1 MRRTLLLIFSLCLV
15 ISLRSNAQ
23 EWVEVHSQNLRI
35 VSDGDAKL
43 ASSALWHLEQ
53 VRTEFGLILNRKKV
67 SRNRPLLVLG
77 FRNASEFQSYAGGK
91 PTVPGGFAVSGPDSN
106 YLVMDLSA
114 MDWSGIYRAYSLLLL
129 NANYP
134 KTQPWFDEGLSQLLA
149 GMNVTE
155 KQGEFRPPADVARVL
170 QSGSLV
176 PVAQLISPGVQQS
189 PEFRA
194 TSWLMFRWLQESNL
208 LEASAQ
214 YFGQVMVQHVPPAQ
228 AFQQSFSISPS
239 ELDAALAKFRMTA
252 VTPKVLAVPAPLDKL
267 TFVPSKLPEA
277 EAKAYLAQF
286 RLEVSSERAAAL
298 KQLQE
303 LLASNHDS
311 VEVNRGLALAYL
323 REGDLKSSADYTRR
337 AIELKDDSAKMHYLL
352 ALYFNQG
359 SNGPIQVDSA
369 VPTILLQTDKAVTLD
384 PEYADAYTLMAHAQ
398 VAMNRADLAAKN
410 INKAI
415 ALRPRDENLLLT
427 FASVQIANS
436 KFSEAKSLLNFLKAS
451 DDKSVAQ
458 QATAMLA
465 TADTERKT
473 ERKFANKGYVDPT
486 EDKWKA
492 PAQPASDK
500 PAATE
505 AEAKSDQPDTRK
517 VEYLKGIL
525 LNVQCA
531 DKKATLKVS
540 SAKKTWTFNV
550 ADRSKALLIGADTFE
565 CGWKDVPVSV
575 NFKSNGGQ
583 QGDVVSLEVD

>member
-23 EWVEVHSQNLRI
+23 EWVEVRSQNLRI
-35 VSDGDAKL
+35 VADSDAKL
-43 ASSALWHLEQ
+43 ASTALWHLEQ

-77 FRNASEFQSYAGGK
+77 FRNAAEFQSYAGGR
-91 PTVPGGFAVSGPDSN
+91 PTVAGGFAVSGPDSN

-114 MDWSGIYRAYSLLLL
+114 TDWSGIYRAYSLLLL

-134 KTQPWFDEGLSQLLA
+134 KTQPWFDEGISQLLA

-155 KQGEFRPPADVARVL
+155 KQGEFRAPADVARVL
-170 QSGSLV
+170 QGGSLV
-176 PVAQLISPGVQQS
+176 PVAQLIAPGAQQS

-214 YFGQVMVQHVPPAQ
+214 YFGQVMVQHVPPEQ
-228 AFQQSFSISPS
+228 AFQQSFAISPA
-239 ELDAALAKFRMTA
+239 ELDAALAKFRATA

-267 TFVPSKLPEA
+267 TFVPNKLTET

-286 RLEVSSERAAAL
+286 RLEVPSERAAAL
-298 KQLQE
+298 KQLQD
-303 LLASNHDS
+303 LLTSNHDS

-337 AIELKDDSAKMHYLL
+337 AIELRDDSAKMHYLL
-352 ALYFNQG
+352 ALYYNQG

-369 VPTILLQTDKAVTLD
+369 VPSILLQTDKAITID
-384 PEYADAYTLMAHAQ
+384 PEYADAYTLMAQAQ
-398 VAMNRADLAAKN
+398 LAMNRADLAAKN
-410 INKAI
+410 VNKAM
-415 ALRPRDENLLLT
+415 ALRPRDESLLLT

-436 KFSEAKSLLNFLKAS
+436 KFSEAKSLLNFLKGS
-451 DDKSVAQ
+451 EDKGVAQ
-458 QATAMLA
+458 RATEMLA

-473 ERKFANKGYVDPT
+473 EHKWANKGYVDPT
-486 EDKWKA
+486 ADKWKA
-492 PAQPASDK
+492 PAQVASDK
-500 PAATE
+500 ATE
-505 AEAKSDQPDTRK
+505 TAAEAKPEQPDNRK
-517 VEYLKGIL
+517 IEYLKGVL
-525 LNVQCA
+525 LSVQCN
-531 DKKATLKVS
+531 DNRATLKVS

-550 ADRSKALLIGADTFE
+550 NDRAKAVLIGADNFQ
-565 CGWKDVPVSV
+565 CGWKDVPVSI
-575 NFKSNGGQ
+575 NFKSSGGQ

>member
-15 ISLRSNAQ
+15 FSLRSSAQ

-35 VSDGDAKL
+35 VTNADAKL
-43 ASSALWHLEQ
+43 ASTALWHLEQ
-53 VRTEFGLILNRKKV
+53 VRTEFGLILSRKKV

-77 FRNASEFQSYAGGK
+77 FRNQSEFQSYAGGR
-91 PTVPGGFAVSGPDSN
+91 PTLPGGFAVSGPDSN

-114 MDWSGIYRAYSLLLL
+114 PDWSGIYRAYSLILL

-134 KTQPWFDEGLSQLLA
+134 KTQPWFDEGISQLLA

-176 PVAQLISPGVQQS
+176 PVAQLISPGAQQS

-214 YFGQVMVQHVPPAQ
+214 YFGQVMVQHAAPEQ
-228 AFQQSFSISPS
+228 AFQQSFSISPA
-239 ELDAALAKFRMTA
+239 ELDSALAKFRTTA
-252 VTPKVLAVPAPLDKL
+252 VTPKVLAVPAPVDKL
-267 TFVPSKLPEA
+267 TFVPSKLTEA
-277 EAKAYLAQF
+277 DGKAYLAQF
-286 RLEVSSERAAAL
+286 RLEVPSERAAAL

-303 LLASNHDS
+303 LLATNHDN

-352 ALYFNQG
+352 ALYYNQG

-384 PEYADAYTLMAHAQ
+384 PEYADAYTLMAQAQ
-398 VAMNRADLAAKN
+398 LAMNRADLATKN
-410 INKAI
+410 INKAM

-436 KFSEAKSLLNFLKAS
+436 KFTEAKSLLNFLKGS
-451 DDKSVAQ
+451 EDKSVAQ
-458 QATAMLA
+458 KATEMLA
-465 TADTERKT
+465 AADTERKT
-473 ERKFANKGYVDPT
+473 EHKWANKGYVDPT
-486 EDKWKA
+486 ADKWKA
-492 PAQPASDK
+492 PPQPAADK
-500 PAATE
+500 SVE
-505 AEAKSDQPDTRK
+505 AEVKSDQPDTRK

-540 SAKKTWTFNV
+540 SAKKTWTLNV
-550 ADRSKALLIGADTFE
+550 ADRTKALLIGADSFE
-565 CGWKDVPVSV
+565 CGWKDVPVSI
-575 NFKSNGGQ
+575 NFKSSGGQ

>member
-1 MRRTLLLIFSLCLV
+1 MRRTFLLIFSLCLV
-15 ISLRSNAQ
+15 VSLQSNAQ
-23 EWVEVHSQNLRI
+23 EWVEVRSQNLRI
-35 VSDGDAKL
+35 VADGDAKL
-43 ASSALWHLEQ
+43 ASTALWHLEQ
-53 VRTEFGLILNRKKV
+53 VRTEFGLILNRRKV

-91 PTVPGGFAVSGPDSN
+91 PTVPGGFAVSGPDNN

-114 MDWSGIYRAYSLLLL
+114 PDWSGIYRAYSLLLL

-214 YFGQVMVQHVPPAQ
+214 YFGQVMVQHAPPEQ
-228 AFQQSFSISPS
+228 AFQQSFSISPA
-239 ELDAALAKFRMTA
+239 ELDAALAKFRATA
-252 VTPKVLAVPAPLDKL
+252 ITPKVLAVPAPLDKL
-267 TFVPSKLPEA
+267 TFVQSKLPEP

-286 RLEVSSERAAAL
+286 RLEVPSERAAAL

-303 LLASNHDS
+303 LLANNHDS

-415 ALRPRDENLLLT
+415 ALRPRDESLLLT

-436 KFSEAKSLLNFLKAS
+436 KFTEAKSLLNFLKAS

-473 ERKFANKGYVDPT
+473 ERKFASKGYVDPT

-500 PAATE
+500 SSEE
-505 AEAKSDQPDTRK
+505 AEAKPDQPDTRK

-531 DKKATLKVS
+531 DKRATLKVS

-550 ADRSKALLIGADTFE
+550 ADRSKALLIGADSFE
-565 CGWKDVPVSV
+565 CGWKDVPVSI